1 MTLDTLVEEIRKK
14 SDDQVKEIKEEGQKE
29 ADRIIAEAK
38 EESNKILEDARKEAE
53 DEAERLKRQEVSGL
67 NLEMKRE
74 ALAKRKELPEQ
85 VFEKLQEK
93 VKEMD
98 AETKKNLLSNLIKNN
113 ASAGNV
119 VYSNKDDEGIVKEV
133 VSDIKDVEYGGNID
147 CLGGVIVE
155 SEGGEVRINLTF
167 DEMLNQLYD
176 EKMNEVTKILFGE

>member
-38 EESNKILEDARKEAE
+38 EESNKILEDARKEAG
-53 DEAERLKRQEVSGL
+53 DEAERLKRQEISSL

-74 ALAKRKELPEQ
+74 ALAKRKELAEQ
-85 VFEKLQEK
+85 VFEKLQES

-113 ASAGNV
+113 ISAGNV
-119 VYSNKDDEGIVKEV
+119 VYSNKDDEGVVKEV
-133 VSDIKDVEYGGNID
+133 VSDEDVEYGGNID
-147 CLGGVIVE
+147 CLGGVVVE